1 MREKGRKT
9 KKPWKIKAFRGYI
22 FFIALIWLPS
32 GIFHCPPQS
41 HSRNAREA
49 CFASFL
55 LALWGI
61 AARKQRTV
69 LFSLAHPLPPSAKRP
84 KVVHR
89 FKSTQAK
96 KEKTHHEGVFFL
108 FWLRGWDLNLTTSG
122 LWARRATKLLYPA
135 ILNFW
140 QIVQRKMVPEAG
152 IEPVREIN
160 LTGF

>member
-1 MREKGRKT
+1 MAQSDVMRSFLTRRSAHHKAKPSSRTKCASRSACGTHRSKNEKAVQWT
-9 KKPWKIKAFRGYI
+9 AFVFGCGG
-22 FFIALIWLPS
+22 

-96 KEKTHHEGVFFL
+96 KEKNTPRGCVFL

-122 LWARRATKLLYPA
+122 L
-135 ILNFW
+135 
-140 QIVQRKMVPEAG
+140 
-152 IEPVREIN
+152 
-160 LTGF
+160 